1 MQISN
6 KVTVETT
13 VRASLEK
20 VWQYWTEPDHIK
32 NWNNASDDWHTPF
45 AENDLRAGGS
55 FVSRME
61 AKDGSAG
68 FDMGGVYDEVLL
80 HEKIA
85 YTMGDGR
92 TVEIHF
98 KGNGNE
104 TEVVETFD
112 AESSHP
118 VEFQQQGW
126 QAILDN
132 FKKYTEGSN

>member
-13 VRASLEK
+13 VHAPIEK
-20 VWQYWTEPDHIK
+20 VWTYWTEPDHIK
-32 NWNNASDDWHTPF
+32 NWNSASEDWHTPF

-68 FDMGGVYDEVLL
+68 FDMGGVYDEVVL
-80 HEKIA
+80 HERIS
-85 YTMGDGR
+85 YTMADGR
-92 TVEIHF
+92 TVQIQF
-98 KGNGNE
+98 KENGNE
-104 TEVVETFD
+104 TEIVETFD
-112 AESSHP
+112 AESTHP

-132 FKKYTEGSN
+132 FKNYAEGSN